1 MVKECTNTLRPL
13 EDELEKKI
21 EAHNERLWNA
31 FDKRNRA
38 LIDKLED
45 HKQEGSPSCQNQQ
58 VQSRVEPCGDTG
70 SRFMDTREAQP
81 ALLGGGTS
89 RRHGKGCLRTERV
102 PHGKRERQRES
113 LSYI

>member
-70 SRFMDTREAQP
+70 SLA
-81 ALLGGGTS
+81 S
-89 RRHGKGCLRTERV
+89 WI
-102 PHGKRERQRES
+102 RERRNRLYSAEEHPDDTGKDV
-113 LSYI
+113 